1 MMRRHIEIG
10 YLFLLLGAC
19 QEIKT
24 NFELPILGR
33 TEIVT
38 KEVNGIL
45 IKDTIPHRIAD
56 FSFINQDSAV
66 ITNASFK
73 DKIYVADFFF
83 INCPSI
89 CPEMSKQMYRV
100 YEEFLENENVGLLS
114 HTIDPSYDTV
124 AALANYARLLGVS
137 SPKWEFV
144 TGDKDQIYDIGETS
158 YMVVANEDE
167 NAPGGFIHS
176 GAFLL
181 IDKERQVRGV
191 YDGTIAS
198 QVDLLMKDINRLL
211 SSYEQ

>member
-1 MMRRHIEIG
+1 MMKKYIKIG

-19 QEIKT
+19 SPIKT
-24 NFELPILGR
+24 NFELPVLGR
-33 TEIVT
+33 AKIVT

-45 IKDTIPHRIAD
+45 TEDTIPHRIAD
-56 FSFINQDSAV
+56 FSFINQDSAIV
-66 ITNASFK
+66 TNASFK
-73 DKIYVADFFF
+73 DQIYVADFFF

-100 YEEFLENENVGLLS
+100 YEKFLENENIGLLS
-114 HTIDPSYDTV
+114 HTIDPVYDTV
-124 AALANYARLLGVS
+124 AALAKYARLLGVS
-137 SPKWEFV
+137 SSKWQFV
-144 TGDKDQIYDIGETS
+144 TGDKQQIYDLGETS

-191 YDGTIAS
+191 YDGTITS
-198 QVDLLMKDINRLL
+198 QVDLLMKDIDKLL
-211 SSYEQ
+211 TSYEQ

>member
-1 MMRRHIEIG
+1 MMKKYIKIG
-10 YLFLLLGAC
+10 CLFLLLGAC
-19 QEIKT
+19 SPIKT
-24 NFELPILGR
+24 NFELPVLGR
-33 TEIVT
+33 AEIVT

-45 IKDTIPHRIAD
+45 TEDTIPHRIAN
-56 FSFINQDSAV
+56 FSFINQDSAIV
-66 ITNASFK
+66 TNASFK
-73 DKIYVADFFF
+73 DQIYVADFFF

-100 YEEFLENENVGLLS
+100 YEKFLENENIGLLS
-114 HTIDPSYDTV
+114 HTIDPVYDTV

-137 SPKWEFV
+137 SPKWQFV
-144 TGDKDQIYDIGETS
+144 TGDKQQIYDLGETS

-191 YDGTIAS
+191 YDGTIDS
-198 QVDLLMKDINRLL
+198 QVDLLMKDIDKLL
-211 SSYEQ
+211 TSYEQ

>member
-1 MMRRHIEIG
+1 MMKKHIKIG
-10 YLFLLLGAC
+10 CLFLLLGSC
-19 QEIKT
+19 QEIKS

-33 TEIVT
+33 SKIVT
-38 KEVNGIL
+38 KEVNGL
-45 IKDTIPHRIAD
+45 ITKDTIPHRIAD
-56 FSFINQDSAV
+56 FKFVNQDSTIV
-66 ITNASFK
+66 TNASFK
-73 DKIYVADFFF
+73 NKIYVADFFF

-100 YEEFLENENVGLLS
+100 YEKFLENEHVSLLS

-124 AALANYARLLGVS
+124 AALSNYARLLGVNS
-137 SPKWEFV
+137 TKWQFV
-144 TGDKDQIYDIGETS
+144 TGDKEQIYDIGETS

-176 GAFLL
+176 SAFLL

-198 QVDLLMKDINRLL
+198 QVDLLMKDIDKLL
-211 SSYEQ
+211 TSYEQ